1 MRSKSRRMLPPR
13 NPGPHAAS
21 RDVLDT
27 SRHLAGSAMHDG
39 AGICLRPETGIR
51 SDMSDRKQDG

>member
-1 MRSKSRRMLPPR
+1 MLPPR